1 MLFTFA
7 GSNCSSSSEGES
19 IPTALH
25 AGICVRQQSVSIKD
39 AIIAREALSL
49 LVTCLQL
56 RCQQLC
62 KSERHKR
69 ISFYLFKMY
78 YRQWCLILYLISP
91 GSFYNLP
98 SVNDFIIDILL
109 GSPSEEVK
117 KKGFFYTLA
126 FRAHSLGLQFML
138 IHLLSPLDP
147 TCGLWP
153 TVHSQPVWHF
163 SFQRTAETQP
173 VPALSRSHSST
184 ASVES
189 NIYHERSQPEVVM
202 QKHIIN
208 ILLKFWWF
216 KCYSPSGYCLSAQ
229 STLT

>member
-117 KKGFFYTLA
+117 KKKKKKRIFLHIGFQSTLPRIAVYANTLA
-126 FRAHSLGLQFML
+126 FSLRSDVWLVTNCTLSASLTLQ
-138 IHLLSPLDP
+138 LSTNCRNP
-147 TCGLWP
+147 TCSC
-153 TVHSQPVWHF
+153 SQSF
-163 SFQRTAETQP
+163 SQLNCLCGVQHLSWEESTRGSHAEAHNKYP
-173 VPALSRSHSST
+173 
-184 ASVES
+184 
-189 NIYHERSQPEVVM
+189 
-202 QKHIIN
+202 
-208 ILLKFWWF
+208 F
-216 KCYSPSGYCLSAQ
+216 KVLVI
-229 STLT
+229 